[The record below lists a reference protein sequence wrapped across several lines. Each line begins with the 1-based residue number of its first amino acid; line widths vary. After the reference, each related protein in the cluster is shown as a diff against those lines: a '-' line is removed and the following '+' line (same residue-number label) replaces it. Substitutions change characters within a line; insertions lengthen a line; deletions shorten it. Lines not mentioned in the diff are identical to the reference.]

1 MASPKKVL
9 VTGSKGFIGSNLV
22 KRLKHLGY
30 YVEEWTQD
38 VRTINS
44 LAEPNETVFHLAAI
58 TSQKRFQSEPNL
70 CFDVNVQGTL
80 AVLEY
85 CKSVGSKCVYAS
97 TSGVYA
103 ASKSIQ
109 VDEASKTSPESHYAI
124 SKWLGEELCQLEG
137 VQGNVTSVILRLFNV
152 YGPGQKRPFI
162 IPYIT
167 DSLDSGKNIT
177 IETPN
182 SVRDFVHVSDVV
194 DSFIQSANSSTTGCQ
209 IYNIGSGIPTTILD
223 LARLCEKISGR
234 SGNISTNP
242 HSITEQSGVYADT
255 RKAQINLEWRHNK
268 DLADGLQPLING
280 R

>member
-9 VTGSKGFIGSNLV
+9 VTGSQGFIGSNLV

-30 YVEEWTQD
+30 YVEEWTKD

-58 TSQKRFQSEPNL
+58 TSQKRFQSEPYL

-103 ASKSIQ
+103 VNKSIQ
-109 VDEASKTSPESHYAI
+109 VDEASETSPESNYAI
-124 SKWLGEELCQLEG
+124 SKWLGEELCQLECS
-137 VQGNVTSVILRLFNV
+137 QGNVTSVILRLFNV
-152 YGPGQKRPFI
+152 YGPGQKQPFI

-194 DSFIQSANSSTTGCQ
+194 DSFIKSANSSTPGCQ

-242 HSITEQSGVYADT
+242 QSITEQSGVYADT
-255 RKAQINLEWRHNK
+255 RKAQINLKWRHNK
-268 DLADGLQPLING
+268 GLADGLQPLING
-280 R
+280 E

>member
-1 MASPKKVL
+1 MTKRKRVL

-22 KRLKHLGY
+22 QRLKHLGY
-30 YVEEWTQD
+30 YVQEWTQD

-44 LAEPNETVFHLAAI
+44 LSEPNETVFHLAAI
-58 TSQKRFQSEPNL
+58 TSQKRFKSEPYR

-103 ASKSIQ
+103 ENKSIQ
-109 VDEASKTSPESHYAI
+109 VNEENETSPESNYAI
-124 SKWLGEELCQLEG
+124 SKWIGEELCQIEG
-137 VQGNVTSVILRLFNV
+137 DQGNVTSVILRLFNV
-152 YGPGQKRPFI
+152 YGPRQKQPFI

-167 DSLDSGKNIT
+167 DSLHNGTNIM

-182 SVRDFVHVSDVV
+182 AVRDFVHVSDVV
-194 DSFIQSANSSTTGCQ
+194 DSFVKADNSNPSGCQ
-209 IYNIGSGIPTTILD
+209 IYNVGSGIPTTILD

-234 SGNISTNP
+234 SGNISTTAQ
-242 HSITEQSGVYADT
+242 STTEQSGVYADT
-255 RKAQINLEWRHNK
+255 SKAQINLGWRHK
-268 DLADGLQPLING
+268 KALADGLQPLIH
-280 R
+280 RE